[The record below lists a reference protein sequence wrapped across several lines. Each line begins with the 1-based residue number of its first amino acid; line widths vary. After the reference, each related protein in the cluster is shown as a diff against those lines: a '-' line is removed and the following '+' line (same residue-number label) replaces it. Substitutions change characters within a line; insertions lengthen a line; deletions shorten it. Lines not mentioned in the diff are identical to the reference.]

1 MQDFH
6 RTHPFRIYRLVLLVI
21 FTVIGLSILWEFKL
35 ERSVLPLLGLPYD
48 GTFENGERWRFVF
61 TSTGF
66 SLLSLILPTLVL
78 RRLIRN
84 TRISYWRLQKMQSQA
99 DTLAKHDALTGLFN
113 RRVFMALLGQQLSQV
128 QPAVVMLID
137 LDHFKAINDQHGH
150 TAGDKV
156 LIQVA
161 SHLDEIA
168 RTHGGV
174 AARLGGDEFC
184 ILLTEKKEEHE
195 LRTIADAILKGIG
208 RCEPDSLA
216 FSRFGATLGIARS
229 WLDAHDA
236 STLLH
241 YADIAMYKGKDNGR
255 STYHFY
261 STDFERQ
268 RLAQFDIDLTLKRA
282 IEQEEIVPYFQPIV
296 AFPSQEVVGFEILAR
311 WIKPDASIAMPTD
324 FIPAL
329 ERLGLVPA
337 MTRSLVRQACKAA
350 KAWNNELRLS
360 LNVTPAMIT
369 DELFPDRLLEQLRQE
384 DFPCERFEVEITE
397 EALVGNL
404 QAAQKNLNRLHEHG
418 ITVALDDF
426 GTGYSGLYHLTRLSI
441 DKIKIDRSFF
451 ESGDEDHLPVVE
463 AILGMAR
470 SLKMKVTAEGIE
482 DFHSP
487 DLPSWLASNGCD
499 FAQGYLY
506 GRPRSGMDISSATQG
521 NVECLG
527 QESHDQAVL

>member
-1 MQDFH
+1 MSDFH
-6 RTHPFRIYRLVLLVI
+6 RTHPFRIYRLLLLVM

-35 ERSVLPLLGLPYD
+35 ERWVLPLLGLPYD
-48 GTFENGERWRFVF
+48 GSFENGERWRFVL

-99 DTLAKHDALTGLFN
+99 ETLAKHDALSGLFN
-113 RRVFMALLGQQLSQV
+113 RRVFMALLGERLAQV

-150 TAGDKV
+150 TAGDQV
-156 LIQVA
+156 LIKVA
-161 SHLDEIA
+161 GHLDEVA
-168 RTHGGV
+168 RAHGGV

-184 ILLTEKKEEHE
+184 LLLTEKKEEHE
-195 LRTIADAILKGIG
+195 LRTIADAIIQGIAHCG
-208 RCEPDSLA
+208 PDSLA

-241 YADIAMYKGKDNGR
+241 YADVAMYKGKDSGR

-268 RLAQFDIDLTLKRA
+268 RLAQFDSDLTLKRA
-282 IEQEEIVPYFQPIV
+282 VEQEEIVPYFQPIV

-311 WIKPDASIAMPTD
+311 WARPDASIVMPTD

-337 MTRSLVRQACKAA
+337 MTRSLIRQACKAA
-350 KAWNNELRLS
+350 RGWDDNLRLS
-360 LNVTPAMIT
+360 LNVTPGMIT

-384 DFPCERFEVEITE
+384 NFPCERFEVEITE

-506 GRPRSGMDISSATQG
+506 GHPRSSTDINSAVHG
-521 NVECLG
+521 DEVRSALG
-527 QESHDQAVL
+527 THDQVVI